1 MWNGE
6 KMKELVL
13 SDEVIR
19 SIENIYDQLE
29 SLYQDVAKQLE
40 FSCEGCSD
48 NCCDSYFQHHTYL
61 EWAYLHL
68 GLKELPLEKQVDLV
82 MRAMD
87 YREEVKKAQAAGNR
101 PQVMCPLNE
110 DGLCIM
116 YKHRLL
122 VCRTHGVPAS
132 ITRPDGQSLV
142 FPGCFRCQKIVDQK
156 YMQTTEIPLVERTPF
171 LRQLAILEN
180 ELLHNNRS
188 KYPRVKL
195 TIADMIIEG
204 PPVLDL

>member
-1 MWNGE
+1 ME
-6 KMKELVL
+6 
-13 SDEVIR
+13 
-19 SIENIYDQLE
+19 
-29 SLYQDVAKQLE
+29 KQL
-40 FSCEGCSD
+40 
-48 NCCDSYFQHHTYL
+48 
-61 EWAYLHL
+61 
-68 GLKELPLEKQVDLV
+68 DLV

-87 YREEVKKAQAAGNR
+87 YREEVKKAQSAGNR

-132 ITRPDGQSLV
+132 ITRPDGQVLV
-142 FPGCFRCQKIVDQK
+142 FPGCFQCQKIVDKK
-156 YMQTTEIPLVERTPF
+156 YMNTTETPLVERTPF
-171 LRQLAILEN
+171 LTQLAVLEN
-180 ELLHNNRS
+180 ELLNNNRS

>member
-1 MWNGE
+1 
-6 KMKELVL
+6 MKELVL